1 MSSATLGSSYRK
13 QRQLLTLGFLIVPLG
28 LLGTFTFLPL
38 ATMTGYSFQNWSGL
52 GADRQWVGFDHYIRL
67 FTDPEYFAV
76 FGVSLYYLVGT
87 FVQIG
92 LALFFATL
100 LSFKI
105 VGRQFFKGVL
115 FFPFLLN
122 SVAVGFIFLFF
133 FRPDGTLDTVLGA
146 LGLEGQIRFWLRD
159 PSINNI
165 SLAFTSVWRYM
176 GFNFIL
182 FLGAIQSVPPSMY
195 EAAELDG
202 ANRWQQ
208 FRFIIYPS
216 IKRIVQLN
224 VILGVRGAIAV
235 FEIPYIMTL
244 GNNGTETFVI
254 QTVDTAFKFQ
264 RFGLASAM
272 AIVLFLIIIA
282 ISLVQRRLFATESAA

>member
-1 MSSATLGSSYRK
+1 MSSMLGSNYQLQKR
-13 QRQLLTLGFLIVPLG
+13 LLTVAFLIVPLG
-28 LLGTFTFLPL
+28 LLFTFTFLPL
-38 ATMTGYSFQNWSGL
+38 VNMATYSFQNWSGL
-52 GADRQWVGFDHYIRL
+52 GSDREWIGIDHYVRI

-100 LSFKI
+100 LNFKLA
-105 VGRQFFKGVL
+105 GRGFFKGVL
-115 FFPFLLN
+115 FFPFLMN

-133 FRPDGTLDTVLGA
+133 FRPDGTLDTVMGF

-176 GFNFIL
+176 GFNFVL
-182 FLGAIQSVPPSMY
+182 FLGAIQSIPPSIY

-224 VILGVRGAIAV
+224 LILGVRGAIAV
-235 FEIPYIMTL
+235 FKIPYIMTL

-272 AIVLFLIIIA
+272 AVVLFLIITV
-282 ISLVQRRLFATESAA
+282 ISLVQRWLFKEDSAS

>member
-1 MSSATLGSSYRK
+1 MLGSNYQLQKR
-13 QRQLLTLGFLIVPLG
+13 LLTGAFLIVPLG
-28 LLGTFTFLPL
+28 LLFTFTFLPL
-38 ATMTGYSFQNWSGL
+38 VNMATYSFQNWSGL
-52 GADRQWVGFDHYIRL
+52 GSDREWIGIDHYVRI

-100 LSFKI
+100 LNFKLA
-105 VGRQFFKGVL
+105 GRGFFKGVL
-115 FFPFLLN
+115 FFPFLMN

-133 FRPDGTLDTVLGA
+133 FRPDGTLDTVMGF

-176 GFNFIL
+176 GFNFVL
-182 FLGAIQSVPPSMY
+182 FLGAIQSIPPSIY

-224 VILGVRGAIAV
+224 LILGVRGAIAV

-272 AIVLFLIIIA
+272 AVVLFLIITV
-282 ISLVQRRLFATESAA
+282 ISLVQRWLFKEDSAS